1 MQFNAAMAQAGDTA
15 KLVGKASSAF
25 AHGLDKIMGGKK
37 GLFGNLGPMS
47 HWKELPDAYLAYLY
61 GVAPLA
67 DDVANAFETLN
78 EFKNREFGYGFTCRA
93 GRKDQEERTEDRY
106 VQTWGNGQV
115 RSVTWHLQ
123 RTIFTRVGYTFFL
136 PDWFI
141 QQTPTIAPFS
151 TAYELTRYSFVLDWF
166 LPIGQWLSAMES
178 AQFSP
183 FFREGF
189 ESVMIQDEWRPL
201 SFDTTKHP
209 FEYHITS
216 GWSDAWVKSG
226 CVRRSAIWSY
236 PWSVLTPPSFKKLPG
251 LQQAAQGLALLTQAF
266 KRWR

>member
-1 MQFNAAMAQAGDTA
+1 M
-15 KLVGKASSAF
+15 SS
-25 AHGLDKIMGGKK
+25 
-37 GLFGNLGPMS
+37 
-47 HWKELPDAYLAYLY
+47 
-61 GVAPLA
+61 
-67 DDVANAFETLN
+67 
-78 EFKNREFGYGFTCRA
+78 NREFGYGFTCRA

-123 RTIFTRVGYTFFL
+123 RTVFTRVGYTFFL

-189 ESVMIQDEWRPL
+189 ETVMIQDEWRPL
-201 SFDTTKHP
+201 SFDMAKRP

-226 CVRRSAIWSY
+226 CLRRSAVWSY

-266 KRWR
+266 KRWQ